1 MVQFVST
8 CWLRQMPK
16 FTWWSISKL
25 FRSTPLRSYQ
35 VTRPQKILFF
45 HNRAS
50 SFSRTFLEPRIL
62 ISQNAVTMFSVSMS
76 DVLQSACVSAD
87 QCFRQ
92 VSFLSTSLSPQLT
105 AAHAFPTQIPDPST
119 MLSWKL
125 YHMHD
130 RQAFYCRHLSST
142 FTFACTS

>member
-8 CWLRQMPK
+8 CWFRQMPK

-50 SFSRTFLEPRIL
+50 CFSRTFLEPRIL

-76 DVLQSACVSAD
+76 YGLHASQLINVSGK
-87 QCFRQ
+87 R
-92 VSFLSTSLSPQLT
+92 
-105 AAHAFPTQIPDPST
+105 
-119 MLSWKL
+119 
-125 YHMHD
+125 
-130 RQAFYCRHLSST
+130 LSSPLVFPPNWPLLT
-142 FTFACTS
+142 PFLLRFQTHPQCSAGSYVTCMIGRVFTAVTCHPPSPLHAILK